1 MTRLPLTSTL
11 ENRHTILPM
20 LNVSL
25 IILPAIISNGNKELR
40 VNVVLD
46 PCSTSSYISQDAA
59 EELELQGQELNLT
72 FVGTGGTEVKT
83 RSHRVELTV
92 TNLDGK
98 FSSPLQ
104 AHVLDNIAG
113 NTPAICWSDLKDK
126 WPRFR
131 QVPFESV

>member
-46 PCSTSSYISQDAA
+46 PCSTSFYISQDAA

-72 FVGTGGTEVKT
+72 FAGTGGTEVKT

-98 FSSPLQ
+98 FPSPLQ
-104 AHVLDNIAG
+104 PHVLDNIAG